1 MTSLFDS
8 LDTISNYP
16 YILSNHINYYKS
28 YNQPQLYNWSK
39 QPFEDEMGF
48 TYMINVPE
56 MTKED
61 VNICIINNIL
71 EIRGTKSIRN
81 IDHTFKTQYNL
92 PHSSIDT
99 NNIKAKLQNYILS
112 IFIPKTNSTNV
123 QTQIINIE

>member
-1 MTSLFDS
+1 M
-8 LDTISNYP
+8 ISNYP
-16 YILSNHINYYKS
+16 YILSNHYKL

-39 QPFEDEMGF
+39 QPSEDEFGF
-48 TYMINVPE
+48 TYLINVPE

-61 VNICIINNIL
+61 VNICITNNIL
-71 EIRGTKSIRN
+71 EITSTKTINN
-81 IDHTFKTQYNL
+81 IDHSFKSKYNL
-92 PHSSIDT
+92 PHSSIDI